1 MGMVSCRCYLD
12 VYEDSGARVTSY
24 ILDTDELAIVQSGG
38 YEGSAYI
45 VLSPQEPVFAA
56 RVNGAIPSV
65 ISFAQVMF
73 DTVTTGAYTDVME
86 GMEVRISR
94 TNDIRKAYFIGRVRK
109 SPTSTILYI
118 NETSKAIAD
127 NDFIWITDNY
137 PVTIKKRYKTFLDWD
152 LAFTKPQPVVKNMDS
167 AYVKLTTAATATF
180 SFAPIGQSLAK
191 GATIASYAW
200 SIPGA
205 TYDTGSASTQDI
217 TITVNTP
224 YNQHGRLTITDSNGV
239 TNWFV
244 FTLAAGDPN
253 NPAHTFFKLCHEP
266 IPMTADWANG
276 YSTNVLFWRGF
287 DDALD
292 GSRVTVVVD
301 ERFNGGTLDDI
312 SPVRFVGYLKANSTT
327 IRGDQTHGQ
336 IKEASVEIASFLQIA
351 GKIHFDPIAIRHD
364 TTPTA
369 WDQIDTPTPA
379 RATAHLLRH
388 STLLNVC
395 AMDFGT
401 IDDTYFSGNANIS
414 DTSLMDAE
422 KRVASEINVYVT
434 QGGAGMLSFER
445 DPRVMTDDDRDAV
458 PEVTPTPINLASVVN
473 YKMDYAAEEKIGSM
487 EVGFAVFMTTLNTR
501 YYLTAMSPASGF
513 GEGEGQEQIP
523 NQLLAANSD
532 LEEAKIEA
540 GQRTGH
546 LHAIANTQ
554 RVLDITF
561 GSGWGFI
568 NPSPGEWYTFEVDAE
583 DDPRGVGIA
592 ATDRWLCL
600 SKSMTINSN
609 GTQDVNCKFT
619 EETRGGSS
627 LIKVS
632 YNPSVI
638 DSALPVLPVRAV
650 MGAFPPLPSIN
661 YDTTDPTDVQPRN
674 PSDGWN
680 GGPYTP
686 EEAADAAQNQSEP
699 GCKSF
704 AVSFAHSANVGA
716 GFTSVLGATY
726 NITASGSARITE
738 RLDICTDFTETQ
750 GEYVGNPDSGFAE
763 YFPGQGLGG
772 VPDEP
777 STGTAKFSWRH
788 LVGPVP
794 DPIARVTFEFNQ
806 PISHFRVF
814 ANGQIYT
821 HATSVSSLDLSEDNV
836 PAMFPFL
843 IGLGG
848 FAFTRVSDTIIN
860 RVPESFRVTRI
871 CLYIDGDEP
880 LYADPLYQWNLEGGE
895 VTNVSLLGA
904 LAGLFFNNATAA
916 SSPPPY
922 NDNHEYDFTWE
933 GDGNIPLVRF
943 QDPAAD
949 WSDNENKPLTV
960 KFCGPGAGS

>member
-1 MGMVSCRCYLD
+1 M
-12 VYEDSGARVTSY
+12 TSY
-24 ILDTDELAIVQSGG
+24 ILDADELAIVQSGG

-45 VLSPQEPVFAA
+45 VLSPQDPIFAA

-65 ISFAQVMF
+65 FSFAQVTF
-73 DTVTTGAYTDVME
+73 DTVTTGAYTDVLE
-86 GMEVRISR
+86 GQTVLISR
-94 TNDIRKAYFIGRVRK
+94 TNDIRKAYFVGRVRK
-109 SPTSTILYI
+109 LPSSTILYI

-152 LAFTKPQPVVKNMDS
+152 IAFTKPQPVVKNMDS

-180 SFAPIGQSLAK
+180 SFAPIGQALAK

-205 TYDTGSASTQDI
+205 TYDVGSDSDQDI
-217 TITVNTP
+217 TITVDTP

-253 NPAHTFFKLCHEP
+253 NAAHTFFKLFHEP
-266 IPMTADWANG
+266 IPITADWANG

-287 DDALD
+287 DDVLD

-301 ERFNGGTLDDI
+301 ERFNGGTLDNI

-336 IKEASVEIASFLQIA
+336 IKEASVEIASMIQLA

-379 RATAHLLRH
+379 RSLAHLLRH

-414 DTSLMDAE
+414 DTSLMDAV
-422 KRVASEINVYVT
+422 KRVASEINAYVT

-445 DPRVMTDDDRDAV
+445 DPRVMTTDERNAV

-487 EVGFAVFMTTLNTR
+487 EVGFAVFMTNLNTR

-540 GQRTGH
+540 GERTGH

-554 RVLDITF
+554 RVLDIDF
-561 GSGWGFI
+561 GSGWGVI
-568 NPSPGEWYTFEVDAE
+568 NPSPGEWYNFEVDAE

-600 SKSMTINSN
+600 SKSMTINSS
-609 GTQDVNCKFT
+609 GTQDMKGRFT
-619 EETRGGSS
+619 EETIGGSS

-638 DSALPVLPVRAV
+638 DSALPVLPIRAV
-650 MGAFPPLPSIN
+650 IGAFPPLPSIN
-661 YDTTDPTDVQPRN
+661 YDTTDPIDVLPRN

-680 GGPYTP
+680 NGPYTP

-704 AVSFAHSANVGA
+704 AVSFANESNVGA
-716 GFTSVLGATY
+716 GFTSVLGETY
-726 NITASGSARITE
+726 NITASGFARIGSGGPISVPAGIDLPGTDTGIAVASGDDISITATGE
-738 RLDICTDFTETQ
+738 WCYGFGEDFLCNDANGDTTNYDGLLPPPNASAPMPNEYLGRL
-750 GEYVGNPDSGFAE
+750 
-763 YFPGQGLGG
+763 
-772 VPDEP
+772 
-777 STGTAKFSWRH
+777 
-788 LVGPVP
+788 
-794 DPIARVTFEFNQ
+794 IARVGTTGAWHSIGVSGGFTASSDGSLHLMMNDLGGFYGDNSGSVMATVTA
-806 PISHFRVF
+806 PG
-814 ANGQIYT
+814 NGT
-821 HATSVSSLDLSEDNV
+821 HADAFYSFNLSED
-836 PAMFPFL
+836 
-843 IGLGG
+843 
-848 FAFTRVSDTIIN
+848 
-860 RVPESFRVTRI
+860 
-871 CLYIDGDEP
+871 
-880 LYADPLYQWNLEGGE
+880 GE
-895 VTNVSLLGA
+895 ATNVSLLGA

-916 SSPPPY
+916 SPPPY
-922 NDNHEYDFTWE
+922 NDNHIYNFTWE
-933 GDGNIPLVRF
+933 GDGNIPQVRF
-943 QDPAAD
+943 EDSNH
-949 WSDNENKPLTV
+949 SDNENKPLTV